1 MKVSDTPKENSVVAY
16 VITGDGRAE
25 YEILSPLAKKYDGK
39 KILLFPKTPIPR
51 KITGLK
57 VLRSIKVVHKISGCT
72 TYLILLDREHFT
84 DFKLKEIA
92 SEIFGKCK
100 IEGNNPYL
108 ITAHN
113 FRIILVI
120 LGDKKCIEENIAH
133 LILLEFNKKVEA
145 EKGAIRK
152 FLRES
157 KIKKRSKLIEIA
169 SKENLEIAFNS
180 LVKALEMLE

>member
-1 MKVSDTPKENSVVAY
+1 MKVSDTPGGDSVVAY

-25 YEILSPLAKKYDGK
+25 YEILPPLAKKYNGK
-39 KILLFPKTPIPR
+39 KTLLFQKTPIPR

-72 TYLILLDREHFT
+72 TYLVLLDREHFT
-84 DFKLKEIA
+84 DFKLKEV
-92 SEIFGKCK
+92 SSKIFGEYK
-100 IEGNNPYL
+100 IEGDNPYL
-108 ITAHN
+108 ITVQN
-113 FRIILVI
+113 FRVILVI

-133 LILLEFNKKVEA
+133 LILLEFNERIEP

-152 FLRES
+152 FLTES

-180 LVKALEMLE
+180 LVKALKMLE

>member
-1 MKVSDTPKENSVVAY
+1 MKVSDTPGGDSVVAY
-16 VITGDGRAE
+16 VITGNGRAE
-25 YEILSPLAKKYDGK
+25 YEILPPLAKKYNGK
-39 KILLFPKTPIPR
+39 KTLLFQKTPIPR

-57 VLRSIKVVHKISGCT
+57 VLRSIKVVHKISGYT

-84 DFKLKEIA
+84 DFKLKEVV
-92 SEIFGKCK
+92 SEIFREYK
-100 IEGNNPYL
+100 IEGDNPYL
-108 ITAHN
+108 ITVQN
-113 FRIILVI
+113 FRVILVI

-133 LILLEFNKKVEA
+133 LILLEFNERIEP

-180 LVKALEMLE
+180 LVKALKMLE